1 VRIRHSSFDARQPRE
16 QPEEPSQ
23 RYDRPSKSQL
33 KREMTALQDLG
44 EQLMAL
50 PLAKL
55 RKLSVPE
62 KLYDAIELAQRI
74 KGREGLRRQRQYIGR
89 LMRDIDPEPLRDAL
103 SIDGAAHRAQVSA
116 MHSAERWRERLLAE
130 PAVVEE
136 FRSEYP
142 KVDES
147 LEKLV
152 AGARAK
158 AGSRQ
163 NCREYRQL
171 FRLLRDTIVAA
182 TAPRMAASPDAA
194 QAEVE

>member
-1 VRIRHSSFDARQPRE
+1 
-16 QPEEPSQ
+16 
-23 RYDRPSKSQL
+23 
-33 KREMTALQDLG
+33 MTALQELG
-44 EQLMAL
+44 EQLMGL

-55 RKLSVPE
+55 RKLQVPE

-103 SIDGAAHRAQVSA
+103 SLDGAAHRAQVSA
-116 MHSAERWRERLLAE
+116 MHSAERWRERMLAE
-130 PAVVEE
+130 PTAVDE
-136 FRSEYP
+136 FRREYP
-142 KVDES
+142 QTGDA

-152 AGARAK
+152 AGARAR
-158 AGSRQ
+158 AGSPQ

-182 TAPRMAASPDAA
+182 TMPRTAASSDTA
-194 QAEVE
+194 QAEDE